1 MNNWVHPT
9 LVTVL
14 IRKIVAA
21 PGAHN
26 VPSVNPRV
34 TAVAEKRVASL
45 TWRLILSPRIDRTM
59 ATVPMERI
67 LDSRCVTI
75 MTKVKVC
82 LGPRMCFCM
91 NASTVAW

>member
-45 TWRLILSPRIDRTM
+45 TWRSNFIKSYFLK
-59 ATVPMERI
+59 ERF
-67 LDSRCVTI
+67 LQ
-75 MTKVKVC
+75 
-82 LGPRMCFCM
+82 
-91 NASTVAW
+91 

>member
-45 TWRLILSPRIDRTM
+45 TWRLIRQWQRSPWREYLIVG
-59 ATVPMERI
+59 A
-67 LDSRCVTI
+67 
-75 MTKVKVC
+75 
-82 LGPRMCFCM
+82 
-91 NASTVAW
+91 